1 VRREDLEHLIRA
13 AGAISG
19 SRRIVV
25 ISSQAILGQFP
36 HEAPARA
43 TLSMEADL
51 LPMDAPDKADLL
63 TGSIGELSPFHD
75 TFGYFGDG
83 VSLETA
89 RLPSGWQDRLIAID
103 NANTNGY
110 VGLCLEIHDLLISK
124 YFAGREKDYE
134 FCAAVIGAGLA
145 GHDQLLRRLS
155 GTDLEPDDRIRLER
169 RIEADFASH
178 FSVPPAPK
186 SAT

>member
-19 SRRIVV
+19 SRRIV
-25 ISSQAILGQFP
+25 IIGSQAILGQFP
-36 HEAPARA
+36 HEALARA

-51 LPMDAPDKADLL
+51 LPLDAPDKADLV

-89 RLPSGWQDRLIAID
+89 RLPSEWQSRLIEID
-103 NANTNGY
+103 NANTSGY
-110 VGLCLEIHDLLISK
+110 VGLCLEVHDLLISK
-124 YFAGREKDYE
+124 YFAGREKDHE
-134 FCAAVIGAGLA
+134 FCAAVVAAGLA
-145 GHDQLLRRLS
+145 DREQLLSRLS
-155 GTDLEPDDRIRLER
+155 ETDVAPDDRKRIER
-169 RIEADFASH
+169 RLEADFASRR
-178 FSVPPAPK
+178 K
-186 SAT
+186 SS